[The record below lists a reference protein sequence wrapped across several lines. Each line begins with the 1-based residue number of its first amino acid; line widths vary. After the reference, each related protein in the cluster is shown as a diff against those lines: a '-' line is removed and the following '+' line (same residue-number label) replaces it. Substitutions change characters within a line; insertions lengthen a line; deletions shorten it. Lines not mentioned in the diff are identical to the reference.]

1 MASHFRTLTIED
13 VRRETPD
20 CVSVA
25 FAIPPAFREE
35 FNYRQGQNI
44 TLRVKMDGQEVR
56 RSYSICS
63 SPLEN
68 ELRVAIKKVPGGLFS
83 TYANEHLQKGQ
94 EIEVLPPS
102 GKFYTELRPGNSK
115 QYLAFAAGSGIT
127 PILSLIKT
135 TLAVESGSH
144 FTLVYGNR
152 HRPSIL
158 FREELEALKN
168 RYIDRLSLHHI
179 LSREQMD
186 IPLNQGRIDAGKC
199 RELCDRLID
208 LRRMDEVFLC
218 GPEEMI
224 FTVKEWLEEKGVRPA
239 AIHFELFHTLEGGRS
254 ANGGVAGRG
263 VDAGRGNIGA
273 KFAKCELRA
282 GEAMGGDAGRGD
294 LSQQISKVTV
304 RLDGISHDFDLPF
317 DGSSVLD
324 AALME
329 GVDLPFACKGGVCC
343 TCRAK
348 LVEGRVEMDINYAL
362 EADELEA
369 GFVLTC
375 QSHPRTERV
384 IVDFDSK

>member
-1 MASHFRTLTIED
+1 MASHFRTLRIED
-13 VRRETPD
+13 VRRETAD

-35 FNYRQGQNI
+35 FSYRQGQNI

-83 TYANEHLQKGQ
+83 TYPNEQLQKGQ

-102 GKFYTELRPGNSK
+102 GKFYTDLRPGNSK

-199 RELCDRLID
+199 EELCGRLID
-208 LRRMDEVFLC
+208 LRWMDEVFLC

-224 FTVKEWLEEKGVRPA
+224 FTVKGWLEEKGVRPA
-239 AIHFELFHTLEGGRS
+239 AIHFELFHTLDGG
-254 ANGGVAGRG
+254 
-263 VDAGRGNIGA
+263 
-273 KFAKCELRA
+273 
-282 GEAMGGDAGRGD
+282 
-294 LSQQISKVTV
+294 
-304 RLDGISHDFDLPF
+304 
-317 DGSSVLD
+317 
-324 AALME
+324 
-329 GVDLPFACKGGVCC
+329 
-343 TCRAK
+343 
-348 LVEGRVEMDINYAL
+348 
-362 EADELEA
+362 
-369 GFVLTC
+369 
-375 QSHPRTERV
+375 
-384 IVDFDSK
+384 